1 MDERQRAVF
10 RYCANGDGGIFS
22 FAESGYWV
30 FNVRADDTTPIADM
44 CTNYISRS
52 PDTKGY
58 DILEQP
64 GNQWL
69 AKHRLT
75 DSVEYLTD
83 YFSIRC
89 ADCDPSTCNGECV
102 NDECVCSEA
111 GRFGLHCQFTEPP
124 CEETDY
130 DRRTSPFSGAGN
142 TYVIG
147 DDEHESRRYFMFYLT
162 PSLVDGIQN
171 VSEDIDVAL
180 LADYLE
186 NFHPYYDWIEPEYVK
201 GQNGTTPF
209 HVPVFVSDP
218 IDIGTATDNVSPLGL
233 SWARVNG
240 VQLNSE
246 NYFDIFLRG
255 GGIDTVLLCATC
267 SENSPCLNNGVCNAN
282 SSCQCKFGGTG
293 RLCEKDCFE
302 LPDSKYCPRCFAD
315 YVTDNSCELQCY
327 GNPNALDCPD
337 CRNDPQAPG
346 CIDCFQNYTAP
357 GCKGEARGE
366 RVAAQRI

>member
-44 CTNYISRS
+44 CSNYISRS

-64 GNQWL
+64 GNRWL

-142 TYVIG
+142 TYSSDYYLMRNTQNEVAFSYNRPIYSYVIG
-147 DDEHESRRYFMFYLT
+147 DDE
-162 PSLVDGIQN
+162 VDI
-171 VSEDIDVAL
+171 L
-180 LADYLE
+180 
-186 NFHPYYDWIEPEYVK
+186 
-201 GQNGTTPF
+201 
-209 HVPVFVSDP
+209 
-218 IDIGTATDNVSPLGL
+218 
-233 SWARVNG
+233 
-240 VQLNSE
+240 
-246 NYFDIFLRG
+246 
-255 GGIDTVLLCATC
+255 
-267 SENSPCLNNGVCNAN
+267 
-282 SSCQCKFGGTG
+282 
-293 RLCEKDCFE
+293 
-302 LPDSKYCPRCFAD
+302 
-315 YVTDNSCELQCY
+315 
-327 GNPNALDCPD
+327 
-337 CRNDPQAPG
+337 
-346 CIDCFQNYTAP
+346 
-357 GCKGEARGE
+357 
-366 RVAAQRI
+366 